1 MIFESVNKISNKKA
15 FIELILIYIRMV
27 EVIAYRNN
35 KTIALISEP
44 SDIICDELKDMGVIE
59 SSNDIPILKKLVGH
73 DYVSLISAIAFYLAN
88 KELYGTQLYKLSNKH
103 RKNLQEQSL
112 SKKEPSFVD
121 FFAGAGGLSCGF
133 TQAGYRATTRG
144 TDRAYRD
151 RRRDGPIRRP
161 IRQNARAPA
170 GTDRRTTNWANPALR
185 GGARHPADRDCLSHR
200 HQQRERARRLA
211 HPQSLRLEHDGSYYE

>member
-59 SSNDIPILKKLVGH
+59 SRNDIPILKKLVGH

-133 TQAGYRATTRG
+133 TQAGYRVCFANDHEEVCVRTYRFNHPELPSNKIVKEDIRKIVDNI
-144 TDRAYRD
+144 TDFVNESVD
-151 RRRDGPIRRP
+151 IVIGGPP
-161 IRQNARAPA
+161 CQ
-170 GTDRRTTNWANPALR
+170 GFSSANQQKN
-185 GGARHPADRDCLSHR
+185 HR
-200 HQQRERARRLA
+200 
-211 HPQSLRLEHDGSYYE
+211 